1 MPEAQYGHRQLIYR
15 WHTYQQERCVNITE
29 QRYFGYLWLAPE
41 SFRNSPI
48 TKALVEAREKQI
60 PYWAKEYGGKLDRML
75 KGPEA
80 RFQAQKQDFLKR
92 LESYVQESLD
102 QVSKSTV
109 RSFKEPKFPT
119 NPAQLAGSTE

>member
-1 MPEAQYGHRQLIYR
+1 MLTNQKKKTDSVVRIFFKKDQKFHQQYIYF
-15 WHTYQQERCVNITE
+15 IKKKI
-29 QRYFGYLWLAPE
+29 WLAPE

-48 TKALVEAREKQI
+48 TKALVEAIEKQI

-92 LESYVQESLD
+92 LESYVQESLE
-102 QVSKSTV
+102 QVSK
-109 RSFKEPKFPT
+109 RIKELKFPT
-119 NPAQLAGSTE
+119 NPAQLAGSTG